1 MDRLMR
7 LAETDVA
14 RFLRRGRAQDVLD
27 LVHAHD
33 QLQQQIDLEPQFIHP
48 FNMVVVGHSG
58 SGKTYFVAQLIKSG
72 MIKPPPDSIHLF
84 TGIKDSSGDL
94 LQALEELQ
102 EQEDIP
108 FHHYGDDLDQVDEV
122 LNEEGQKL
130 LIIDDLMQQV
140 VENKKM
146 VELFVSGTHHKNAS
160 AIMMWQDLFPQ
171 GKAKRSVTLARNAH
185 YHVIFYSPN
194 VSAFKQFSSRRDGG
208 DELMRLYRQLPQYK
222 KTPLIID
229 SEKNRAWIGLEPT
242 HIVNL

>member
-1 MDRLMR
+1 MR
-7 LAETDVA
+7 LREPEVA
-14 RFLRRGRAQDVLD
+14 DYLRRGGAQDVLD
-27 LVHAHD
+27 VLHAQD
-33 QLQQQIDLEPQFIHP
+33 QLQQQVDLEPLFIHL

-72 MIKPPPDSIHLF
+72 MIKPAPDSIHLF
-84 TGIKDSSGDL
+84 TGITDSSGDL
-94 LQALEELQ
+94 LRVLEELQ
-102 EQEDIP
+102 ENEDIP
-108 FHHYGDDLDQVDEV
+108 YHHYGDDLDQVDEV
-122 LNEEGQKL
+122 LNEEGNKL

-194 VSAFKQFSSRRDGG
+194 VSAFKQFATRRDGG
-208 DELMRLYRQLPQYK
+208 DELMKLYRQLPQYK

-229 SEKNRAWIGLEPT
+229 SEKNRAWIGLNPT
-242 HIVNL
+242 HIVSL